1 MPTAQ
6 KTAPATASAD
16 DRPAGRSG
24 LLRRFLAG
32 EGFVLV
38 LIVIYVLAV
47 APFAN
52 GMLTE
57 RNAVNVLS
65 NLWPLVIIVIG
76 QSFVLILGGIDLS
89 QTAVISVA
97 NTFGALFIAQ
107 AFTPTLFSGTPFW
120 GGIIGESGG
129 VLSDAGMAGILLAIL
144 LTVAVGCAIGLLNGL
159 AITLLRM
166 PPFMMT
172 LGTMLLF
179 GAIAIWMTRSENV
192 TGLPGEYTAIGNA
205 QGDGIGSFLTI
216 AMAVAVVVALVAHY
230 VLSRTTYG
238 AWLYASGA
246 NRRTAVVSGIPHTRM
261 VVSAYVISAGLA
273 ALGSV
278 LYSARL
284 GAGRPTLGDD
294 MLLDVIGA
302 AIIGGIS
309 LFGGKGSVLGAF
321 LGALFFV
328 ILSNSLNLM
337 NLPFHVVWVVKGL
350 VIVAAAL
357 LDVARSRIVG
367 ATR

>member
-1 MPTAQ
+1 MSIAH
-6 KTAPATASAD
+6 KTAP
-16 DRPAGRSG
+16 PAPVPEEHRRERNG
-24 LLRRFLAG
+24 LLRRLLGG

-38 LIVIYVLAV
+38 LIIVYVIAV
-47 APFAN
+47 SPFAN

-65 NLWPLVIIVIG
+65 NLWPLAIIVIG
-76 QSFVLILGGIDLS
+76 QAFVLILGGIDLS
-89 QTAVISVA
+89 QTAVISVT
-97 NTFGALFIAQ
+97 NTFGALFITQTLA
-107 AFTPTLFSGTPFW
+107 PTLFDRTVFW
-120 GGIIGESGG
+120 GGLIHDSGG
-129 VLSDAGMAGILLAIL
+129 ILAHTGLPG
-144 LTVAVGCAIGLLNGL
+144 VAAAIGIIVFTGCLIGLVNGF
-159 AITLLRM
+159 AVALLRM
-166 PPFMMT
+166 PPFMVT

-179 GAIAIWMTRSENV
+179 SAIAIWMTSSENI
-192 TGLPGEYTAIGNA
+192 TGLPEEYTAIGST
-205 QGDGIGSFLTI
+205 QGGGAASFLTI
-216 AMAVAVVVALVAHY
+216 SMAIAIVVAVSAHY
-230 VLSRTTYG
+230 VLSRTPYG
-238 AWLYASGA
+238 SWLYASGA
-246 NRRTAVVSGIPHTRM
+246 NPRTAVTSGIPHTRL

-278 LYSARL
+278 LYSSRL

-357 LDVARSRIVG
+357 LDVARTHLLEER
-367 ATR
+367 R

>member
-1 MPTAQ
+1 MSTTQ
-6 KTAPATASAD
+6 KTAPPAAAPESARRVD
-16 DRPAGRSG
+16 G
-24 LLRRFLAG
+24 LRRFLAG
-32 EGFVLV
+32 EGFVLALV
-38 LIVIYVLAV
+38 VVYVLAV
-47 APFAN
+47 SPFAN
-52 GMLTE
+52 GLLTE

-65 NLWPLVIIVIG
+65 NLWPLAIIVIG

-107 AFTPTLFSGTPFW
+107 AFAPALFSDTVFW
-120 GGIIGESGG
+120 GSVIGEEGG
-129 VLSDAGMAGILLAIL
+129 ALSDAGLGGTVLAIV
-144 LTVAVGCAIGLLNGL
+144 LTVVAGCLIGLLNGC
-159 AITLLRM
+159 AVAVLRM
-166 PPFMMT
+166 PPFMVT

-179 GAIAIWMTRSENV
+179 GAVAIWMTRSENV
-192 TGLPGEYTAIGNA
+192 TSLPPEYLAIGST
-205 QGDGIGSFLTI
+205 QGGGVASFLTLS
-216 AMAVAVVVALVAHY
+216 MGVAVVVAIGAHY

-238 AWLYASGA
+238 AWLYAAGTS
-246 NRRTAVVSGIPHTRM
+246 RRTAVVSGVPHTRM
-261 VVSAYVISAGLA
+261 VISAYVISAGLA

-278 LYSARL
+278 LYSSRL

-357 LDVARSRIVG
+357 LDVGRNRLIG
-367 ATR
+367 GRR